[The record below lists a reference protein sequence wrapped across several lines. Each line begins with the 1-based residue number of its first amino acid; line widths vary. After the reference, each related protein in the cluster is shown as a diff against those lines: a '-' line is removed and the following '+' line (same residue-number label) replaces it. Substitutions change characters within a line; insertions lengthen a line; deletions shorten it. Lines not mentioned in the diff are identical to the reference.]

1 MLGFMLRKKVGTA
14 LSRLFHARNIIVV
27 SDHAVEHYPLS
38 GKLQLASFVAIA
50 GFIAWASYSSGSYM
64 AAQNQIAQKE
74 RQLREINLENQKMA
88 SNFSLLRRDLLKIK
102 DNAGDVGEYTK
113 YLIDQYTS
121 DAQFGVKTLTMGNA
135 LSAEEGLVIDRI
147 NFLEQRIEKMKQDRE
162 NLVKEIRKI
171 TEDKI
176 DVLEKAINMTGLDG
190 AILQQKQISAY
201 DDKDK
206 KNPAR
211 DLSALAAVDVNPK
224 GGPLVPLQN
233 ETAKDIEKE
242 ALSDVKYLMM
252 LHDVIEDIPLAY
264 PMERSKTT
272 STFGVRIDPFT
283 HSLARHTGVDLS
295 GPIGSKVKSSA
306 DGVVRSVG
314 RKGAYGIA
322 VEIEHG
328 LGISTLYGHLG
339 RAVVKVGQQV
349 KKGTVVGI
357 QGSTGRST
365 GNHLHYEVRYN
376 DQPRNPMS
384 FLKAGQYVS
393 KNIQ

>member
-1 MLGFMLRKKVGTA
+1 MKHKVRKKVGTA
-14 LSRLFHARNIIVV
+14 LYRLFHARNIIVV

-38 GKLQLASFVAIA
+38 GKLQILGLLSIA

-64 AAQNQIAQKE
+64 AAKNQIAQKD
-74 RQLREINLENQKMA
+74 RQLREINLENQKMV

-102 DNAGDVGEYTK
+102 DKNGDVGEYTK
-113 YLIDQYTS
+113 YLIDQYTK
-121 DAQFGVKTLTMGNA
+121 DDQFGVKNLTMSNA
-135 LSAEEGLVIDRI
+135 VTPEEGMVIDRI
-147 NFLEQRIEKMKQDRE
+147 NFLEQRIEKMQHDRE
-162 NLVKEIRKI
+162 KLVKTIRKI

-176 DVLEKAINMTGLDG
+176 DVLEEAINMTGLDG
-190 AILQQKQISAY
+190 RILQQKQISAY
-201 DDKDK
+201 EDEKD
-206 KNPAR
+206 PSR
-211 DLSALAAVDVNPK
+211 DMNNLAAIDIGPK
-224 GGPLVPLQN
+224 GGPLIPLKN
-233 ETAKDIEKE
+233 ETAQDIEKE
-242 ALSDVKYLMM
+242 AIADVKYLMI

-264 PMERSKTT
+264 PIEHVKAT
-272 STFGVRIDPFT
+272 SGFGVRIDPFT
-283 HSLARHTGVDLS
+283 HSLARHTGIDLS
-295 GPIGSKVKSSA
+295 GPIGSKVHSSA

-339 RAVVKVGQQV
+339 RALVKPGQHI

-376 DQPRNPMS
+376 DDPRNPSS

-393 KNIQ
+393 KNID

>member
-1 MLGFMLRKKVGTA
+1 MQGFYLRKKVGTA

-102 DNAGDVGEYTK
+102 DKAGDVGEYTK
-113 YLIDQYTS
+113 YLIEQYTS
-121 DAQFGVKTLTMGNA
+121 DDQYGVKSLTLGSA
-135 LSAEEGLVIDRI
+135 VSAEEGLVIDRI
-147 NFLEQRIEKMKQDRE
+147 NFLEQRIEKMKSDRE
-162 NLVKEIRKI
+162 KLVKTIRKI

-176 DVLEKAINMTGLDG
+176 DVLEEAINMTGLDG

-201 DDKDK
+201 EDKTAD
-206 KNPAR
+206 NPAR
-211 DLSALAAVDVNPK
+211 DLKAAAEVDVDPK
-224 GGPLVPLQN
+224 GGPLVPLQH
-233 ETAKDIEKE
+233 ETVKDIEKE
-242 ALSDVKYLMM
+242 TLSDVKYLMM
-252 LHDVIEDIPLAY
+252 LHDVLEDIPLAY
-264 PMERSKTT
+264 PIDKPKTT
-272 STFGVRIDPFT
+272 SAFGVRIDPFT

-306 DGVVRSVG
+306 DGVVRSAG

-322 VEIEHG
+322 VEVEHG
-328 LGISTLYGHLG
+328 LGISTLYGHLS
-339 RAVVKVGQQV
+339 RATVKPGQRI
-349 KKGTVVGI
+349 KKGAVLGV

-376 DQPRNPMS
+376 DEPRNPMS